1 MASRRLMMEY
11 CPQGSLQDL
20 LDRRIARNVPFE
32 EITLW
37 RIFECLVDFC
47 SVLEFGQELT
57 LSNDPNVRPAVE
69 NKANDWKL
77 VLHLDIKPDNIVM
90 GNRNRKHTETPVCK
104 LSDFGLASEYEEDLG
119 PQEADAINEELREC
133 GSPGYF
139 SPEQF
144 TPRWNFENWRETEIA
159 GVFGSATNI
168 WGIGAIILVCLDPDP
183 PNHLFPFTPDYLVN
197 QAAAKGATYGPDIQ
211 AQRYSDTIKHMILEC
226 LYEKPAHRCKL
237 QDMKYTINY
246 AIDKI
251 IDESGPDGDDWADL
265 ELPEPGG
272 PVIYPRS
279 ILPPAPA
286 APPAPAPPVLAP
298 PLAPAVPAPAP
309 FPVPAAIPAG
319 APATVKFVCQWI
331 YPINHA
337 KVGQQC
343 KLSRRQIPSPRI
355 RCAIHLDPARYP

>member
-1 MASRRLMMEY
+1 M
-11 CPQGSLQDL
+11 
-20 LDRRIARNVPFE
+20 
-32 EITLW
+32 
-37 RIFECLVDFC
+37 
-47 SVLEFGQELT
+47 
-57 LSNDPNVRPAVE
+57 
-69 NKANDWKL
+69 
-77 VLHLDIKPDNIVM
+77 
-90 GNRNRKHTETPVCK
+90 
-104 LSDFGLASEYEEDLG
+104 
-119 PQEADAINEELREC
+119 
-133 GSPGYF
+133 SP
-139 SPEQF
+139 S
-144 TPRWNFENWRETEIA
+144 
-159 GVFGSATNI
+159 
-168 WGIGAIILVCLDPDP
+168 LVCLDPDP

-279 ILPPAPA
+279 ILPPTPA

-309 FPVPAAIPAG
+309 FPVPGQCISPLLLISFG
-319 APATVKFVCQWI
+319 TRNFQTGDRI
-331 YPINHA
+331 YFR
-337 KVGQQC
+337 
-343 KLSRRQIPSPRI
+343 LSCFRVS
-355 RCAIHLDPARYP
+355 